1 MSKKPSLA
9 AALQSYNRAP
19 AIPEVSPRAVRPRS
33 DETKE
38 KPLRALV
45 PPSRV
50 GKKALTCYFDPAVSK
65 QVKQIAL
72 DRDLSIQDL
81 LAEALNDL
89 FQKYKKPT
97 LA

>member
-1 MSKKPSLA
+1 MSKKTSLA
-9 AALQSYNRAP
+9 AALQPYNR
-19 AIPEVSPRAVRPRS
+19 SPSTPDMVPHAVRSRP
-33 DETKE
+33 EQTKE

-45 PPSRV
+45 PPSRA

>member
-19 AIPEVSPRAVRPRS
+19 APVEVPSRVAHARPDDS
-33 DETKE
+33 AD
-38 KPLRALV
+38 KPLRLL
-45 PPSRV
+45 PPSRA
-50 GKKALTCYFDPAVSK
+50 GKKAITCYFDPAVSK
-65 QVKQIAL
+65 QLRQIAL
-72 DRDLSIQDL
+72 DRDVSLQDL
-81 LAEALNDL
+81 FAEALNDL